1 MFDHSVEEG
10 PGGQQR
16 EPMLKQS
23 EWRCPEKDTYEEY
36 LSDKLIKVGNL
47 G

>member
-23 EWRCPEKDTYEEY
+23 EWRCPGEGQ
-36 LSDKLIKVGNL
+36 I
-47 G
+47 